1 MFITFFV
8 ITVSKNVFVLPKIP
22 ELIVCIYCLLC
33 YCFNQIL
40 LTVFLPP
47 PLPLSLPLSLSVPSL
62 PPSLSPSPPLSLSLS
77 PLSLY
82 LSPSPLPLSP
92 SFPLSLSFQVKTEN
106 NRLLRATACECLR
119 EVELAIPVSV
129 R

>member
-1 MFITFFV
+1 MKKMFITFFV

-22 ELIVCIYCLLC
+22 ELTFNCL
-33 YCFNQIL
+33 YL
-40 LTVFLPP
+40 LFVMLLLQSNIINSLFPSPSPSPSLPP
-47 PLPLSLPLSLSVPSL
+47 S
-62 PPSLSPSPPLSLSLS
+62 PPSLSPSPPL
-77 PLSLY
+77 P
-82 LSPSPLPLSP
+82 
-92 SFPLSLSFQVKTEN
+92 LSFQVKTEN